1 MAIPDIYQE
10 GIDEAIQDACKSAL
24 REALH
29 APEEIREIFHYLA
42 KHAFEPGFKIKWMDR
57 DGVTTPALRR
67 RFREILGKPCSHY
80 VQEVK
85 ARAAKELLIGKRA
98 KVVVWRHPA

>member
-29 APEEIREIFHYLA
+29 APDPLPREASFRARFQFIRYI
-42 KHAFEPGFKIKWMDR
+42 D
-57 DGVTTPALRR
+57 D
-67 RFREILGKPCSHY
+67 
-80 VQEVK
+80 
-85 ARAAKELLIGKRA
+85 
-98 KVVVWRHPA
+98 